1 MSCTSMNEVKDAMMS
16 AYDRSF
22 FLYSN
27 GIVSPMKAM
36 FVHEIDISGFV
47 RWTSG
52 WIVGISEL
60 ASMYIATQC
69 CHIRCAG
76 SEFPTRAEGTFNSLG
91 NLFLA

>member
-16 AYDRSF
+16 AYGRSF

>member
-1 MSCTSMNEVKDAMMS
+1 MRLKNAMKS
-16 AYDRSF
+16 AHDKSIF
-22 FLYSN
+22 FHSN

-36 FVHEIDISGFV
+36 FVHEIDISGFM

-76 SEFPTRAEGTFNSLG
+76 SVFPTRAEGTFNRLG